1 MPAGY
6 EENPRMPLD
15 KVIFVIACIYLG
27 WVVAWLISQKNAPIS
42 QNSTTSQ
49 EDKKFIAYLQSSL
62 AIIDRQS
69 QTSSPDPNPAAKN
82 NPSPVVPVPPAP
94 PANLPVNNTPQII
107 ERIYVPVYPQTP
119 ETTAKLVPVTE
130 RIYVP
135 VYPQTPETTAK
146 LVPVTPSNTDISAPP
161 LPAAPQGN
169 RPVASVIPTNNQV
182 KNTLVGVMDL
192 GDRSTALFDNKGI
205 TTRISPGEFINGWT
219 LVEVGNQQVILSRNG
234 QTKVLEVGQSF

>member
-42 QNSTTSQ
+42 QNGTISQ

-119 ETTAKLVPVTE
+119 ETTAKLVPVT
-130 RIYVP
+130 
-135 VYPQTPETTAK
+135 
-146 LVPVTPSNTDISAPP
+146 PSSPDIAAPP
-161 LPAAPQGN
+161 LPAAPQVN
-169 RPVASVIPTNNQV
+169 RPVAAVIPTNNQV

-205 TTRISPGEFINGWT
+205 TTRISPGEFVNGWT

>member
-15 KVIFVIACIYLG
+15 KVIFVIACVYLG

-42 QNSTTSQ
+42 QNSTISQ

-69 QTSSPDPNPAAKN
+69 QTLSPDPNPAAKN

-119 ETTAKLVPVTE
+119 ETTAKLVPVT
-130 RIYVP
+130 
-135 VYPQTPETTAK
+135 
-146 LVPVTPSNTDISAPP
+146 PSSPDIAAAP
-161 LPAAPQGN
+161 LPAAPEVKP
-169 RPVASVIPTNNQV
+169 PVAAVIPTNNQV

-205 TTRISPGEFINGWT
+205 TTRISPGEFVNGWT

>member
-119 ETTAKLVPVTE
+119 ETTAKLVPVT
-130 RIYVP
+130 
-135 VYPQTPETTAK
+135 
-146 LVPVTPSNTDISAPP
+146 PSSPDIAAPP

>member
-15 KVIFVIACIYLG
+15 KVIFVIACLYLG

-42 QNSTTSQ
+42 QNSTISR
-49 EDKKFIAYLQSSL
+49 EDQKFIAYLQSSL
-62 AIIDRQS
+62 AIIDRQG

-82 NPSPVVPVPPAP
+82 NPSPVATVPPPP

-119 ETTAKLVPVTE
+119 ETTAK
-130 RIYVP
+130 I
-135 VYPQTPETTAK
+135 A
-146 LVPVTPSNTDISAPP
+146 PVTPSSTDISAPP

-169 RPVASVIPTNNQV
+169 RPVAAVIPTNNQV
-182 KNTLVGVMDL
+182 KNILVGVMDL
-192 GDRSTALFDNKGI
+192 GDQSSALFDNKGI

-219 LVEVGNQQVILSRNG
+219 LVEVGSQQVILSRNG

>member
-62 AIIDRQS
+62 AIIDRQG
-69 QTSSPDPNPAAKN
+69 QTLSPAPNPAAKN

-119 ETTAKLVPVTE
+119 ETTAKLVPVT
-130 RIYVP
+130 
-135 VYPQTPETTAK
+135 
-146 LVPVTPSNTDISAPP
+146 PSNTDISAPP
-161 LPAAPQGN
+161 LPAAPQVN
-169 RPVASVIPTNNQV
+169 RPVAAVIPTNNQV

-192 GDRSTALFDNKGI
+192 GDRSSALFDNKGI

>member
-15 KVIFVIACIYLG
+15 KVIFVIACLYLG

-42 QNSTTSQ
+42 QNSTISR
-49 EDKKFIAYLQSSL
+49 EDQKFIAYLQSSL
-62 AIIDRQS
+62 AIIDRQG

-82 NPSPVVPVPPAP
+82 NPSPVATVPPPP

-119 ETTAKLVPVTE
+119 ETTAK
-130 RIYVP
+130 I
-135 VYPQTPETTAK
+135 A
-146 LVPVTPSNTDISAPP
+146 PVTPSNTDISAPP
-161 LPAAPQGN
+161 LPAAPQVN
-169 RPVASVIPTNNQV
+169 RPVAAVIPTNNQV

-192 GDRSTALFDNKGI
+192 GDRSSALFDNKGI

-219 LVEVGNQQVILSRNG
+219 LVEVGSQQVILSRNG

>member
-15 KVIFVIACIYLG
+15 KLIFVIACVYLG

-62 AIIDRQS
+62 AIIDRQG

-119 ETTAKLVPVTE
+119 ETTAKLVPVT
-130 RIYVP
+130 
-135 VYPQTPETTAK
+135 
-146 LVPVTPSNTDISAPP
+146 PSNTDISAPP
-161 LPAAPQGN
+161 LPAAPQEN
-169 RPVASVIPTNNQV
+169 RPVAAVIPTNNQV

-192 GDRSTALFDNKGI
+192 GDQSTALFDNKGI

>member
-15 KVIFVIACIYLG
+15 KVIFVIACVYLG

-42 QNSTTSQ
+42 QNSTISQ

-82 NPSPVVPVPPAP
+82 NPSPVVPVPPP
-94 PANLPVNNTPQII
+94 PLANLPVNNTPQII
-107 ERIYVPVYPQTP
+107 
-119 ETTAKLVPVTE
+119 E

>member
-42 QNSTTSQ
+42 QNGTISQ

-107 ERIYVPVYPQTP
+107 
-119 ETTAKLVPVTE
+119 E

>member
-119 ETTAKLVPVTE
+119 ETTAKLVPVT
-130 RIYVP
+130 
-135 VYPQTPETTAK
+135 
-146 LVPVTPSNTDISAPP
+146 PSNTDISAPP
-161 LPAAPQGN
+161 LPAAPQEN
-169 RPVASVIPTNNQV
+169 RPVAAVIPTNNQV

-192 GDRSTALFDNKGI
+192 GDRSSALFDNKGI

>member
-15 KVIFVIACIYLG
+15 KVIFVIACVYLG

-42 QNSTTSQ
+42 QNSTISQ

-62 AIIDRQS
+62 AIIDRQG

-119 ETTAKLVPVTE
+119 ETTAKLVPVT
-130 RIYVP
+130 
-135 VYPQTPETTAK
+135 
-146 LVPVTPSNTDISAPP
+146 PSNTDISAPL

-169 RPVASVIPTNNQV
+169 RPVAAVIPTNNQV

-205 TTRISPGEFINGWT
+205 TTRISPGEFVNGWT

>member
-119 ETTAKLVPVTE
+119 ETTAKLVPVT
-130 RIYVP
+130 
-135 VYPQTPETTAK
+135 
-146 LVPVTPSNTDISAPP
+146 PSNTDISAPP
-161 LPAAPQGN
+161 LPAAPQEN
-169 RPVASVIPTNNQV
+169 RPVAAVIPTNNQV

>member
-119 ETTAKLVPVTE
+119 ETTAKLVPVT
-130 RIYVP
+130 
-135 VYPQTPETTAK
+135 
-146 LVPVTPSNTDISAPP
+146 PSNTDISAPP
-161 LPAAPQGN
+161 LPAAPQVN
-169 RPVASVIPTNNQV
+169 RPVAAVIPTNNQV

>member
-15 KVIFVIACIYLG
+15 KVIFVIACVYLG

-42 QNSTTSQ
+42 QNSTISQ

-62 AIIDRQS
+62 AIIDRQG
-69 QTSSPDPNPAAKN
+69 QTSSPAPNPAAKN

-119 ETTAKLVPVTE
+119 ETTAKLVPVT
-130 RIYVP
+130 
-135 VYPQTPETTAK
+135 
-146 LVPVTPSNTDISAPP
+146 PSNTDISAPP
-161 LPAAPQGN
+161 LPAAPQVN
-169 RPVASVIPTNNQV
+169 RPVAAVIPTNNQV

-205 TTRISPGEFINGWT
+205 TTRVSPGEFINGWT

>member
-15 KVIFVIACIYLG
+15 KLIFVIACVYLG

-42 QNSTTSQ
+42 QNGTISQ
-49 EDKKFIAYLQSSL
+49 EDQKFIAYLQSSL
-62 AIIDRQS
+62 AIIDRQG

-119 ETTAKLVPVTE
+119 ETTAKLVPVT
-130 RIYVP
+130 
-135 VYPQTPETTAK
+135 
-146 LVPVTPSNTDISAPP
+146 PSNTDISAPP
-161 LPAAPQGN
+161 LPAASQVN
-169 RPVASVIPTNNQV
+169 RPVAAVIPTNNQV

>member
-42 QNSTTSQ
+42 QNGTISQ

-119 ETTAKLVPVTE
+119 ETTAKLVPVT
-130 RIYVP
+130 
-135 VYPQTPETTAK
+135 
-146 LVPVTPSNTDISAPP
+146 PSSPDIAAPP
-161 LPAAPQGN
+161 LPAAPEVKP
-169 RPVASVIPTNNQV
+169 PVAAVIPTNNQV

-205 TTRISPGEFINGWT
+205 TTRISPGEFVNGWT

>member
-1 MPAGY
+1 MAAGY

-119 ETTAKLVPVTE
+119 ETTAKLVPVT
-130 RIYVP
+130 
-135 VYPQTPETTAK
+135 
-146 LVPVTPSNTDISAPP
+146 PSNTDISAPP
-161 LPAAPQGN
+161 LPAASQVN
-169 RPVASVIPTNNQV
+169 RPVAAVIPTNNQV

-205 TTRISPGEFINGWT
+205 TTRISPGEFVNGWT

>member
-82 NPSPVVPVPPAP
+82 NPSPVVPVPQAP

-107 ERIYVPVYPQTP
+107 
-119 ETTAKLVPVTE
+119 E

>member
-1 MPAGY
+1 MAAGH

-15 KVIFVIACIYLG
+15 KVIFVIACVYLG

-42 QNSTTSQ
+42 QNGTISQ

-94 PANLPVNNTPQII
+94 PANLPVNNSPQII
-107 ERIYVPVYPQTP
+107 ERIYVPVYPQTA
-119 ETTAKLVPVTE
+119 ENN
-130 RIYVP
+130 
-135 VYPQTPETTAK
+135 AK

-161 LPAAPQGN
+161 LPAAPQVN
-169 RPVASVIPTNNQV
+169 RPVAAVIPTNNQV

-192 GDRSTALFDNKGI
+192 GYRSTALFDNKGI
-205 TTRISPGEFINGWT
+205 TTRISPGEFVNGWT
-219 LVEVGNQQVILSRNG
+219 LMEVGNQQVILSRNG

>member
-15 KVIFVIACIYLG
+15 KVIFVIACVYLG

-42 QNSTTSQ
+42 QNGTISQ

-62 AIIDRQS
+62 AIIDRQG
-69 QTSSPDPNPAAKN
+69 QTLSPDPNPAAKN

-107 ERIYVPVYPQTP
+107 
-119 ETTAKLVPVTE
+119 E

-205 TTRISPGEFINGWT
+205 TTRISPGEFVNGWT

>member
-69 QTSSPDPNPAAKN
+69 QTSSPDPNPAATC
-82 NPSPVVPVPPAP
+82 PSYT
-94 PANLPVNNTPQII
+94 LKY
-107 ERIYVPVYPQTP
+107 RHFC
-119 ETTAKLVPVTE
+119 TTITSCSPRE
-130 RIYVP
+130 
-135 VYPQTPETTAK
+135 
-146 LVPVTPSNTDISAPP
+146 
-161 LPAAPQGN
+161 
-169 RPVASVIPTNNQV
+169 
-182 KNTLVGVMDL
+182 
-192 GDRSTALFDNKGI
+192 STSSIGY
-205 TTRISPGEFINGWT
+205 SY
-219 LVEVGNQQVILSRNG
+219 Q
-234 QTKVLEVGQSF
+234 

>member
-119 ETTAKLVPVTE
+119 ETTAKLVPVT
-130 RIYVP
+130 
-135 VYPQTPETTAK
+135 
-146 LVPVTPSNTDISAPP
+146 PSNTDISAPP

-234 QTKVLEVGQSF
+234 QIKVLEVGQSF

>member
-1 MPAGY
+1 MSVILLESKLQQRSRSEKNMPAGY

-15 KVIFVIACIYLG
+15 KVIFVIACVYLG

-42 QNSTTSQ
+42 QNGTISQ

-62 AIIDRQS
+62 AIIDRQG
-69 QTSSPDPNPAAKN
+69 QTSSPDSNPAAKN
-82 NPSPVVPVPPAP
+82 NPSPVVPVLPAP

-119 ETTAKLVPVTE
+119 ETTAK
-130 RIYVP
+130 I
-135 VYPQTPETTAK
+135 
-146 LVPVTPSNTDISAPP
+146 VPVTPPNPDTSAPP
-161 LPAAPQGN
+161 LPAAPEVKP
-169 RPVASVIPTNNQV
+169 PVAAVIPTNNQV

-205 TTRISPGEFINGWT
+205 TTRISPGEFVNGWT

>member
-82 NPSPVVPVPPAP
+82 NPSPVVPVPPP
-94 PANLPVNNTPQII
+94 PLANLPVNNTPQII
-107 ERIYVPVYPQTP
+107 
-119 ETTAKLVPVTE
+119 E

-205 TTRISPGEFINGWT
+205 TTRISPGEFVNGWT